1 MSKSLRKAAVF
12 AAGIAS
18 LMAPGLSAQQAVQQ
32 VRVEVDLDSSGPRIE
47 PEIQGHFAEHLGRGI
62 YEGVWVGGDS
72 EIANTDGFRNDVLGA
87 LQRLEIPVVRWPGGC
102 FADEYDWRD
111 GIGPRDERP
120 VRINTHWGWEIE
132 DNAFGT
138 HEFLNYSEALGAK
151 PYVAG
156 NMGSMPAIEMARWM
170 EYMTGDL
177 PTELAEMRR
186 ANGREEPWEVPYFGV
201 GNESWGCGGNMRPQ
215 YSADLHRR
223 YSTFV
228 KAPPGK
234 SIVKVATGAN
244 IDDYDFTETLMRDA
258 RHTMD
263 AISIHYYTFPGSWED
278 KGPATGF
285 GRDQWASTLNNALR
299 MDELITNHVAIM
311 DRYDPEGRVD
321 LYVDEWGT
329 WYDSEPGSTPGFL
342 YQQNTV
348 RDAQVAALTM
358 NIFHRHTRRV
368 KMANIA
374 QMVNVLQASILTDG
388 ERMLL
393 TPTYHALDLYR
404 PFRNAVPLQAQVET
418 PRFVEGEYDLPL
430 VDASVARAEDGTT
443 VVSLVNLSPD
453 TAARV
458 STNLEGSA
466 TGRMITG
473 PAIDTHNTFDNPE
486 AVTPQAYSARAVD
499 GRLVFDLPARSVV
512 VVTVD

>member
-1 MSKSLRKAAVF
+1 MTRILRGAAAIAVSLSC
-12 AAGIAS
+12 IA
-18 LMAPGLSAQQAVQQ
+18 APGVSAQQAVQD
-32 VRVEVDLDSSGPRIE
+32 VRIEVDLDASGPRIE
-47 PEIQGHFAEHLGRGI
+47 PEVQGHFAEHLGRSI
-62 YEGVWVGGDS
+62 YEGIWVGEDS
-72 EIANTDGFRNDVLGA
+72 DVPNTDGYRNDVLEA
-87 LQRLEIPVVRWPGGC
+87 LQQLEIPVVRWPGGC

-120 VRINTHWGWEIE
+120 ARINTHWGWVVE
-132 DNAFGT
+132 DNSFGT

-170 EYMTGDL
+170 EYMTGEL

-186 ANGREEPWEVPYFGV
+186 ANGRDEPWDVPYFGV
-201 GNESWGCGGNMRPQ
+201 GNESWGCGGNMQPS

-223 YSTFV
+223 YATFV
-228 KAPPGK
+228 KAPPGQT
-234 SIVKVATGAN
+234 VTRVATGAN
-244 IDDYDFTETLMRDA
+244 IDDYDFTETLMREA
-258 RHTMD
+258 RNTME
-263 AISIHYYTFPGSWED
+263 AISIHYYTFPGSWEN

-285 GRDQWASTLNNALR
+285 GRDQWASTLSHAMR

-311 DRYDPEGRVD
+311 DEHDPEGRVD

-329 WYDSEPGSTPGFL
+329 WYDPEPGSTPGFL
-342 YQQNTV
+342 YQQNSL

-393 TPTYHALDLYR
+393 TPTYHALDMYR
-404 PFRNAVPLQAQVET
+404 PFRNAVPLETEIET
-418 PRFVEGEYDLPL
+418 PRYVEGEYDLPM
-430 VDASVARAEDGTT
+430 VDASVARGEDGRL

-458 STNLEGSA
+458 STNLEGNA
-466 TGRMITG
+466 AGRIITG

-486 AVTPQAYSARAVD
+486 TIVPQDYTATAN
-499 GRLVFDLPARSVV
+499 GEGIVFDLPAKSVV
-512 VVTVD
+512 VVTID

>member
-1 MSKSLRKAAVF
+1 MVGKLRGAALVVAGAISL
-12 AAGIAS
+12 G
-18 LMAPGLSAQQAVQQ
+18 APCVMAQQTVQDA
-32 VRVEVDLDSSGPRIE
+32 RVEVDFDSAAPRIE
-47 PEIQGHFAEHLGRGI
+47 PEVQGHFAEHLGRGI
-62 YEGVWVGGDS
+62 YEGVWVGEDS
-72 EIANTDGFRNDVLGA
+72 AIPNTDGFRNDVLAA

-111 GIGPRDERP
+111 GIGPREERP
-120 VRINTHWGWEIE
+120 ARINTHWGWVIE

-156 NMGSMPAIEMARWM
+156 NMGSLPAIEMGRWL

-186 ANGREEPWEVPYFGV
+186 ANGREEPWDVPYFGV

-223 YSTFV
+223 YSTFL

-234 SIVKVATGAN
+234 SVVKVATGAN
-244 IDDYDFTETLMRDA
+244 IDDYDFTEALMRDA

-263 AISIHYYTFPGSWED
+263 AVSIHYYTFPGSWED

-285 GRDQWASTLNNALR
+285 GRDQWASTLKHALR
-299 MDELITNHVAIM
+299 MDELVTNHVAIM
-311 DRYDPEGRVD
+311 DRYDPEGRVA

-342 YQQNTV
+342 YQQNSL
-348 RDAQVAALTM
+348 RDAHVAALTL

-388 ERMLL
+388 EQMLL
-393 TPTYHALDLYR
+393 TPTYHVLEMYK
-404 PFRNAVPLQAQVET
+404 PFRNAVPLDTQVET
-418 PRFVEGEYDLPL
+418 PRYVEGEYELPL
-430 VDASVARAEDGTT
+430 VDVSVARGADGKL
-443 VVSLVNLSPD
+443 VVSLVNLSPE
-453 TAARV
+453 TPARV
-458 STNLEGSA
+458 ATNLEGSA
-466 TGRMITG
+466 TGRIITG
-473 PAIDTHNTFDNPE
+473 PAMDTHNTFDNPE
-486 AVTPQAYSARAVD
+486 TIRPAAYSAEED
-499 GRLVFDLPARSVV
+499 GGRLVFDLPAKSVV
-512 VVTVD
+512 VVTID

>member
-1 MSKSLRKAAVF
+1 MRRTLRGAAI
-12 AAGIAS
+12 AIAGVAS
-18 LMAPGLSAQQAVQQ
+18 LGVSGAMAQQPAQNVS
-32 VRVEVDLDSSGPRIE
+32 VEVDFDATGPRIE
-47 PEIQGHFAEHLGRGI
+47 PEVQGHFAEHLGRGI
-62 YEGVWVGGDS
+62 YEGVWVGEDS
-72 EIANTDGFRNDVLGA
+72 AIPNTDGFRTDVLVA
-87 LQRLEIPVVRWPGGC
+87 LQQLEIPVVRWPGGC

-111 GIGPRDERP
+111 GIGPRAERP
-120 VRINTHWGWEIE
+120 VRLNTHWGWVIE

-156 NMGSMPAIEMARWM
+156 NMGSLPAVEMARWM

-177 PTELAEMRR
+177 PTDLAEMRR
-186 ANGREEPWEVPYFGV
+186 ANGRDEPWDVPYFGI
-201 GNESWGCGGNMRPQ
+201 GNESWGCGGNMQPS

-244 IDDYDFTETLMRDA
+244 VDDYNFTETLMREA

-285 GRDQWASTLNNALR
+285 GRDQWASTLSHALR
-299 MDELITNHVAIM
+299 MDELVTNHVAIM
-311 DRYDPEGRVD
+311 DKHDPEGRVD

-342 YQQNTV
+342 YQQNSL
-348 RDAQVAALTM
+348 RDALVVGLTM
-358 NIFHRHTRRV
+358 NVFHDHTRRV

-388 ERMLL
+388 EEMLL
-393 TPTYHALDLYR
+393 TPTYHALDMYR
-404 PFRNAVPLQAQVET
+404 PFRGAVPLQAEVDT
-418 PRFVEGEYDLPL
+418 PRYVEGEYDLPL
-430 VDASVARAEDGTT
+430 VDVSVARGEDGKLI
-443 VVSLVNLSPD
+443 VSLINLSPD
-453 TAARV
+453 TPARV
-458 STNLEGSA
+458 ATNLEGTAS
-466 TGRMITG
+466 GRIITG
-473 PAIDTHNTFDNPE
+473 PELDTHNTFDNPE
-486 AVTPQAYSARAVD
+486 RITPAPYAARSR
-499 GRLVFDLPARSVV
+499 GGELVFDLPAKSLV
-512 VVTVD
+512 VVTID